1 MDSIV
6 ILGDVRYHNLT
17 NAPGSAKAPT
27 YNGGVFLVDTAIKN
41 ALECSSI
48 ENPPAVLTLEPPK
61 NEPIAFNR
69 RTPSNQ
75 TDGVMNWEV
84 VSKPSVT
91 SSHKRYVL
99 SNRKPIGDC
108 VLPICDETLIEKID
122 IWEKTANEC
131 PHIVVIDDLG
141 IQFREECR
149 FDINKHAKKTK
160 EDLLKDQSSHRANLK
175 NLTEAGQY
183 NYEND
188 EQKKRLLETQI
199 TTNNEARNFTK
210 IIMAKLLSGMLSKS
224 KAISQCGEHSPAE
237 PVTIVSLAGRIP
249 RIQPIHLSENHLS
262 EKKIDKTYLD
272 YLHSDKALRR
282 RTIVIME
289 VESLQ
294 EVISISRGLSWERT
308 ALDTVVEMRRNPIIQ
323 DYLRFG
329 FVIVRFGVSGL
340 VLLKNDQNG
349 KVSYRLYFH
358 PEEDDRISSPADDE
372 MVLGSNAV
380 LIATIVEQLNKN
392 CQWRKG
398 RSILQ
403 DLSKSIDRSL
413 RLAVNRMVNHME
425 LGYGRN
431 DDEFFASRGNLNRK
445 IFRSQSDYILQ
456 DLKLDLTHDR
466 LDDRSISITESDS
479 SISTVATQSV
489 DISGYRFRHWSILSN
504 STQASLND
512 VAREIVLHGPT
523 IALNAYEDPVVPF
536 IDAWVK
542 ISEDA
547 ISDLLYLHDGLD
559 KVESTD
565 LANVLH
571 SQLKLLTET
580 NDTALAKS
588 IGMQLFETASKIH
601 SALERDN
608 AVKNRKPKDK
618 FGNAVKTLLS
628 IQKKKWR
635 MLKSQIPEEFLTMS
649 TNLGDLFEDLF
660 ECVDIV
666 DAKGI
671 NETIG
676 FIRGEIDSM
685 LRDKPDKFK
694 DGILADFAVKLFS
707 EIDGKKL
714 RDPFHLLRQELSWLF
729 DKFEPSA
736 GWIPAISAP
745 VLRIGKRAT
754 SKGELD
760 QRMLVIDRKE
770 IESIRAIKRTIEQ
783 YLVRSRSNSNKRP
796 LSIGVFGP
804 PGAGKSVAVKKIIE
818 ELRIDHK
825 LTEMKTINLSTLS
838 DVREVYERI
847 QSIASESL
855 NAKDIPIIFFDEF
868 DSALQGDKLGWLKYF
883 LSIMEDG
890 NHVIE
895 AVFIFAGGTA
905 SSFESFSL
913 KDRSTSDNLWIE
925 FSEKKGP
932 DFVSRLMG
940 HINVVG
946 INANDTDD
954 EIFLIRRALMLRFML
969 EQEQKLKSFEKAS
982 IDEKMLN
989 ALLHVPV
996 YHHGARSM
1004 RILVDLCRHKVKNR
1018 ISMSEVPP
1026 IHQLD
1031 MQVDG
1036 KTFAALAS
1044 GQIQPLLS
1052 RSDLGL
1058 ITPRLDVFTRSIIV
1072 WAKHVRKK
1080 YSSKK
1085 PPEPS
1090 KAENSSP
1097 PLPSQ
1102 DAPM

>member
-1 MDSIV
+1 MESIV

-61 NEPIAFNR
+61 HEPIAFNR

-99 SNRKPIGDC
+99 TNRKPIGDC

-122 IWEKTANEC
+122 TWEKTANEC

-149 FDINKHAKKTK
+149 FDITKHAEKTK
-160 EDLLKDQSSHRANLK
+160 ENLLNDLSSHRANLK
-175 NLTEAGQY
+175 TLTEASQS
-183 NYEND
+183 NYETD
-188 EQKKRLLETQI
+188 EGKKNLLATQI
-199 TTNNEARNFTK
+199 NTNNEARNFTK
-210 IIMAKLLSGMLSKS
+210 TIMAKLLSGMLSKS
-224 KAISQCGEHSPAE
+224 KAISQSGENSPAE

-249 RIQPIHLSENHLS
+249 RIQPIHLS

-431 DDEFFASRGNLNRK
+431 DAEFFASRGNLNRK

-456 DLKLDLTHDR
+456 DLKLDLNHDR
-466 LDDRSISITESDS
+466 SDERSISIVEGDS

-542 ISEDA
+542 ISEEA
-547 ISDLLYLHDGLD
+547 ISELLYVQDGWD

-565 LANVLH
+565 FANVLH
-571 SQLKLLTET
+571 EQLKLLTET

-608 AVKNRKPKDK
+608 AVKKRKPKGN
-618 FGNAVKTLLS
+618 FGSAVKTLLS
-628 IQKKKWR
+628 VQKKNWR
-635 MLKSQIPEEFLTMS
+635 MLNSQIPEDILTMT
-649 TNLGDLFEDLF
+649 TNLGDLFQDLF
-660 ECVDIV
+660 DYVDIV

-671 NETIG
+671 NETIE
-676 FIRGEIDSM
+676 FIKSEIESILKDN
-685 LRDKPDKFK
+685 PDEIKH
-694 DGILADFAVKLFS
+694 GNLADFADKWFS
-707 EIDGKKL
+707 EIDEKRL

-729 DKFEPSA
+729 DKFEPSG

-754 SKGELD
+754 SKGEPD

-838 DVREVYERI
+838 DVRELYERI

-1004 RILVDLCRHKVKNR
+1004 RILVDLCRHKIKNR

-1044 GQIQPLLS
+1044 GQIEPLLS

-1072 WAKHVRKK
+1072 WAEHVKKK

-1085 PPEPS
+1085 PLEPS
-1090 KAENSSP
+1090 KSEDGSP
-1097 PLPSQ
+1097 PPPSAEG
-1102 DAPM
+1102 DPM

>member
-1 MDSIV
+1 MESIV

-61 NEPIAFNR
+61 HEPIAFNR

-91 SSHKRYVL
+91 SSHTRYVL
-99 SNRKPIGDC
+99 SNKKPIGDC
-108 VLPICDETLIEKID
+108 VLPICDEALIEKID
-122 IWEKTANEC
+122 IWEKAPNEC

-149 FDINKHAKKTK
+149 FDIEKHAAKTK
-160 EDLLKDQSSHRANLK
+160 ENLLDDLSSHRANLK
-175 NLTEAGQY
+175 ILTEGSQS
-183 NYEND
+183 NYETD
-188 EQKKRLLETQI
+188 EEKKKLLATQI

-224 KAISQCGEHSPAE
+224 KAISQSGEQSPAE

-249 RIQPIHLSENHLS
+249 RIQPIHLSEKEN
-262 EKKIDKTYLD
+262 DKTYLD

-308 ALDTVVEMRRNPIIQ
+308 ALDTVVEMRRNQIFQ

-358 PEEDDRISSPADDE
+358 PEEDDRISSPAEDE

-398 RSILQ
+398 RNILQ

-431 DDEFFASRGNLNRK
+431 DAEFFASRGNLNRK

-466 LDDRSISITESDS
+466 SDERSISTTESDS

-512 VAREIVLHGPT
+512 VAREIVLYGPT

-542 ISEDA
+542 ISEDK
-547 ISDLLYLHDGLD
+547 ISDMLYLQDRFNKIGG
-559 KVESTD
+559 TD
-565 LANVLH
+565 LANVLLAE
-571 SQLKLLTET
+571 LKRLTET

-608 AVKNRKPKDK
+608 AVKKKSPKEK
-618 FGNAVKTLLS
+618 FGKAVKTLLS
-628 IQKKKWR
+628 TQKKYWST
-635 MLKSQIPEEFLTMS
+635 LLSTFPQDLLDKSTDLQQW
-649 TNLGDLFEDLF
+649 LGDLSV
-660 ECVDIV
+660 CVSLV
-666 DAKGI
+666 DGKGI
-671 NETIG
+671 NEAIESIIDTIEEVSRDNPEAFRDSG
-676 FIRGEIDSM
+676 FN
-685 LRDKPDKFK
+685 
-694 DGILADFAVKLFS
+694 DFVGKWLS
-707 EIDGKKL
+707 EID
-714 RDPFHLLRQELSWLF
+714 E
-729 DKFEPSA
+729 
-736 GWIPAISAP
+736 
-745 VLRIGKRAT
+745 KR
-754 SKGELD
+754 
-760 QRMLVIDRKE
+760 
-770 IESIRAIKRTIEQ
+770 SIRHYRG
-783 YLVRSRSNSNKRP
+783 SR
-796 LSIGVFGP
+796 
-804 PGAGKSVAVKKIIE
+804 
-818 ELRIDHK
+818 
-825 LTEMKTINLSTLS
+825 
-838 DVREVYERI
+838 
-847 QSIASESL
+847 
-855 NAKDIPIIFFDEF
+855 
-868 DSALQGDKLGWLKYF
+868 
-883 LSIMEDG
+883 
-890 NHVIE
+890 
-895 AVFIFAGGTA
+895 
-905 SSFESFSL
+905 
-913 KDRSTSDNLWIE
+913 
-925 FSEKKGP
+925 
-932 DFVSRLMG
+932 
-940 HINVVG
+940 
-946 INANDTDD
+946 
-954 EIFLIRRALMLRFML
+954 
-969 EQEQKLKSFEKAS
+969 
-982 IDEKMLN
+982 
-989 ALLHVPV
+989 
-996 YHHGARSM
+996 
-1004 RILVDLCRHKVKNR
+1004 
-1018 ISMSEVPP
+1018 
-1026 IHQLD
+1026 
-1031 MQVDG
+1031 
-1036 KTFAALAS
+1036 
-1044 GQIQPLLS
+1044 
-1052 RSDLGL
+1052 
-1058 ITPRLDVFTRSIIV
+1058 
-1072 WAKHVRKK
+1072 
-1080 YSSKK
+1080 
-1085 PPEPS
+1085 
-1090 KAENSSP
+1090 SSP
-1097 PLPSQ
+1097 PQ
-1102 DAPM
+1102 